1 MIQLPSAAPDTKK
14 LFHEVNAPGNRS
26 FNRNL
31 RESSMKSMYWIA
43 QMQGRENYR
52 SLIRNSQEANWMR
65 QSTAFLEPLAGAI
78 AKRVKDGAAFLA
90 DDTPL
95 KMLAPGN
102 KKTKTAHIW
111 AYVWNEPT

>member
-1 MIQLPSAAPDTKK
+1 
-14 LFHEVNAPGNRS
+14 
-26 FNRNL
+26 
-31 RESSMKSMYWIA
+31 MKSMYWIA
-43 QMQGRENYR
+43 QMQGRENYP

-65 QSTAFLEPLAGAI
+65 QSTALLEPLAGAI
-78 AKRVKDGAAFLA
+78 SKRAKDGAALLA